1 MRRQHPD
8 RQRDIPISLQVHHQ
22 LLGASINTGFEKEDW
37 EIAAEAI
44 DEWVRRHDPDA
55 LSTPAH
61 SGYQWKR
68 LFLPDGTVLRTV
80 FNGKNSHCVVEGD
93 RIVFNGKHVS
103 PSGFVNA
110 VGGIRRNAW
119 RCTWIL
125 FPETKQWQLADALRP
140 QRPRRPRTH
149 TRPTLLT
156 PAMPPVPASGPAC
169 ALPVSD
175 PSAASP
181 FPVAANPTEAPCLH
195 KTIRPPAP
203 HSPSHGRTHDR
214 QPPTDFPLAPPRC
227 VRGTDRRSN
236 GDDRMAALLRQ

>member
-8 RQRDIPISLQVHHQ
+8 HQRDIPISLQVHHQ

-55 LSTPAH
+55 LATPAH

-80 FNGKNSHCVVEGD
+80 FGGQNSHCVVVGD
-93 RIVFNGKHVS
+93 RIVFHGKDVS

-125 FPETKQWQLADALRP
+125 FPDTKQWQLADALRSP
-140 QRPRRPRTH
+140 RPRRPRTQV
-149 TRPTLLT
+149 RPGQLA
-156 PAMPPVPASGPAC
+156 PAAPQVAASGPTSGS
-169 ALPVSD
+169 PVNR
-175 PSAASP
+175 PSAAPPIPVGGKPNRSALP
-181 FPVAANPTEAPCLH
+181 APNHASIRATFPVA
-195 KTIRPPAP
+195 
-203 HSPSHGRTHDR
+203 
-214 QPPTDFPLAPPRC
+214 PRHP
-227 VRGTDRRSN
+227 
-236 GDDRMAALLRQ
+236 